1 MELRL
6 KTQQIELSLILEVGE
21 QGTAQVLLAELAHA
35 GVLSGTQDSRR
46 LLMPRYI
53 ECQPSLQTF
62 ADVQTQHIPVVGHVP
77 TQNVPLLGHVPTQ
90 HIPVVGHVPTQDV
103 PLLGHVPTQD
113 VPVVGHVPT
122 QHVLPTEHVPIIP
135 NRTELE
141 PFGGRAIS
149 SPKWGLIAV
158 LVGVAIG
165 LLLLSWRWH
174 TQQAANP
181 EPTVNPTKVNQKKV
195 NPTNNVNPPSFVLPK
210 K

>member
-1 MELRL
+1 MELHL
-6 KTQQIELSLILEVGE
+6 KTQQVDLRLILDAGE
-21 QGTAQVLLAELAHA
+21 QDTAQVLLAELAHA
-35 GVLSGTQDSRR
+35 GVLSGTQDPRR
-46 LLMPRYI
+46 LLMPRYM
-53 ECQPSLQTF
+53 ECQPFLQTF
-62 ADVQTQHIPVVGHVP
+62 ADVPTQHIPVVGHVP

-90 HIPVVGHVPTQDV
+90 N
-103 PLLGHVPTQD
+103 

-122 QHVLPTEHVPIIP
+122 QNVPLLGHAPTQNVLPTEYIPIIP

-141 PFGGRAIS
+141 PFGKRAIS
-149 SPKWGLIAV
+149 PPKWGLIAV

-181 EPTVNPTKVNQKKV
+181 EPKVNPTKVNPTKA

>member
-1 MELRL
+1 MELHL
-6 KTQQIELSLILEVGE
+6 KTQQVDLSIILEVGE
-21 QGTAQVLLAELAHA
+21 KDTAQVLLAELAHA

-46 LLMPRYI
+46 LLMPRYM
-53 ECQPSLQTF
+53 ECQPFLQTF
-62 ADVQTQHIPVVGHVP
+62 ADAPTQHIPVVGHVP

-90 HIPVVGHVPTQDV
+90 SVPVV
-103 PLLGHVPTQD
+103 GHVPTQD

-141 PFGGRAIS
+141 PFGERAIS

-158 LVGVAIG
+158 LGGVAIG

-181 EPTVNPTKVNQKKV
+181 EPTVNQKKV
-195 NPTNNVNPPSFVLPK
+195 NPTKANPTNNVNPPSFVLPK